1 MAAPPEKTI
10 KTLAGKWNMVRFY
23 PSRFQTLDAPV
34 LSVTL

>member
-23 PSRFQTLDAPV
+23 PSRFQALNAPA
-34 LSVTL
+34 LPVTL